1 MVTDSKE
8 KILTT
13 AIEVFSQKGFHGVRM
28 DEIAAKAGIN
38 KAMIYYYFS
47 TKENL
52 YHDLLKRVLW
62 QAFDRLTQVFDK
74 IVTADLTP
82 EEKIRR
88 IAQAQFDN
96 FFLNID
102 HAKIVMEAIVGEP
115 AEVHRLM
122 DEYVNHSGENVVE
135 RILGY
140 IEDCIAGGV
149 FRDVNAKHFFISM
162 IGMNLSYFMY
172 QPIAQVFFNMDIHD
186 ERPFLQERRDH
197 VVDLLLK
204 GLLAREK

>member
-1 MVTDSKE
+1 VTDSKE
-8 KILTT
+8 KILIT

-52 YHDLLKRVLW
+52 YHDLLKRVIW
-62 QAFDRLTQVFDK
+62 QAFNRLTAMFDQ
-74 IVTADLTP
+74 IVTANLTP

-88 IAQAQFDN
+88 IAQVQFDN
-96 FFLNID
+96 FFLNIN
-102 HAKIVMEAIVGEP
+102 HAKIVLEAIVGEP
-115 AEVHRLM
+115 EEVHRLM
-122 DEYVNHSGENVVE
+122 DEYVNQSGDNVVE

-140 IEDCIAGGV
+140 IEDCITRGI
-149 FRDVNAKHFFISM
+149 FRDINPKHFFISM
-162 IGMNLSYFMY
+162 IGMNLSYFIY
-172 QPIAQVFFNMDIHD
+172 KPIAQVFLNMSIDD
-186 ERPFLQERRDH
+186 ELPFLQEQRDH